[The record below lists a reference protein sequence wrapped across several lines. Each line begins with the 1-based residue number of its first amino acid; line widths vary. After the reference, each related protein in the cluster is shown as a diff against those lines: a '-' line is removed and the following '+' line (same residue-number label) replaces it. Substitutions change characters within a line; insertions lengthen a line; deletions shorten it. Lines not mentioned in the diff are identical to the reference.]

1 MLSKG
6 SKWDHLTPYLE
17 PKEASHLIWSKTQTP
32 DAWPALPCIIQAK
45 ELSVFIQY
53 HSITVSF
60 CSDDFVLLSVLQ
72 VYTKFIYPQSVY
84 ICVYLGCSTP
94 RPAHCCSF
102 LVHSQ
107 LSYNLRKTFPY
118 QPVNANI
125 PNVPT
130 SIPSHWPDLLFTYHL
145 ASLKWFIHLE
155 LPKVRILLNTCFQT
169 GSWYLHGNS
178 RNCLHN

>member
-1 MLSKG
+1 MAC
-6 SKWDHLTPYLE
+6 T
-17 PKEASHLIWSKTQTP
+17 
-32 DAWPALPCIIQAK
+32 ALYNPGQR

-60 CSDDFVLLSVLQ
+60 CSNDFVPLSVLQ

-84 ICVYLGCSTP
+84 ICVYLECSSP
-94 RPAHCCSF
+94 RAAHCCSF

-155 LPKVRILLNTCFQT
+155 LPKVRIPLNTCFQT

-178 RNCLHN
+178 RNCLHNQSCQEYYQYKRKKSKWKESTTWRRI